1 MDEASGIGRVRAT
14 KGPAAP
20 GAWLVGTRRPVRVFV
35 RNRAALSG
43 LAVLLLLVAAA
54 LLAPALA
61 RRDPLAAD
69 LAGMLA
75 PPSLEHPLGTDE
87 LGRDIFSRILHG
99 ARISLTLGFVSVGI
113 ALSVGV
119 PLGAVGAYRGGW
131 TDLAVMRFV
140 DVLLSFPPILLAISV
155 VVVLGPSL
163 YNAMIAIGIAQMPV
177 YARLV
182 RGVVLS
188 LKEREY
194 VEAAR
199 ALGAAEARIVFAHI
213 LPNCTSPLIVQ
224 STLLVA
230 SAILSAAALGFLG
243 LGAQPPIP
251 EWGAMLSKARLYLR
265 VAPHLSVFPGLAILL
280 TTLAFNLLGDGLRD
294 ALDPRMAVRASL

>member
-1 MDEASGIGRVRAT
+1 MDEAPAT
-14 KGPAAP
+14 RRTGARLNAAWS
-20 GAWLVGTRRPVRVFV
+20 ARRIASRPVRIFL
-35 RNRAALSG
+35 RNRAAITG
-43 LAVLLLLVAAA
+43 LVVLVLIVLAASLASLVV
-54 LLAPALA
+54 PH
-61 RRDPLAAD
+61 DPLSAD
-69 LAGMLA
+69 LVRMLT
-75 PPSLEHPLGTDE
+75 PPSATHPFGTDE
-87 LGRDIFSRILHG
+87 LGRDILSRVLHG
-99 ARISLTLGFVSVGI
+99 ARISLTLGFVAVAIGLTAGI
-113 ALSVGV
+113 
-119 PLGAVGAYRGGW
+119 PLGAIGAYRGGW
-131 TDLAVMRFV
+131 VDLAIMRLV
-140 DVLLSFPPILLAISV
+140 DILLSFPPILLAITV

-188 LKEREY
+188 VKEREF

-199 ALGAAEARIVFAHI
+199 ALGAGEARIVFSHI
-213 LPNCTSPLIVQ
+213 LPNCLSPLIVQ
-224 STLLVA
+224 STLQVA

-265 VAPHLSVFPGLAILL
+265 VAPHLSVFPGTAILV

-294 ALDPRMAVRASL
+294 ALDPRMAVRLGV

>member
-1 MDEASGIGRVRAT
+1 MDEAPGIGRVRAA
-14 KGPAAP
+14 KGPAAT

-69 LAGMLA
+69 LARMLA
-75 PPSLEHPLGTDE
+75 APSLEHPLGTDE
-87 LGRDIFSRILHG
+87 LGRDILSRILHG

-131 TDLAVMRFV
+131 TDLAMMRFV

-213 LPNCTSPLIVQ
+213 LPNCISPLIVQ

-265 VAPHLSVFPGLAILL
+265 VAPHLSIFPGLAILL

>member
-1 MDEASGIGRVRAT
+1 MDEAPGIGRVRSAQ
-14 KGPAAP
+14 GPAAA

-54 LLAPALA
+54 LLAPALV
-61 RRDPLAAD
+61 RHDPLAAD

-75 PPSLEHPLGTDE
+75 APSLEHPLGTDE
-87 LGRDIFSRILHG
+87 LGRDILSRILHG
-99 ARISLTLGFVSVGI
+99 ARISLTLGFVSVGV

-163 YNAMIAIGIAQMPV
+163 YNAMIAIGVAQMPV

-199 ALGAAEARIVFAHI
+199 ALGAAEARIVFSHI
-213 LPNCTSPLIVQ
+213 LPNCISPLIVQ

-294 ALDPRMAVRASL
+294 AMDPRMAVRASL

>member
-1 MDEASGIGRVRAT
+1 MSRS
-14 KGPAAP
+14 
-20 GAWLVGTRRPVRVFV
+20 VRVFM
-35 RNRAALSG
+35 RNRTAITG
-43 LAVLLLLVAAA
+43 LLVLVLLVLAA
-54 LLAPALA
+54 LLAPVLVPH
-61 RRDPLAAD
+61 DPLSAD
-69 LAGMLA
+69 LARMLSS
-75 PPSLEHPLGTDE
+75 PSRVHPLGTDE
-87 LGRDIFSRILHG
+87 LGRDILSRILHG
-99 ARISLTLGFVSVGI
+99 ARISLTLGFVAVGI
-113 ALSVGV
+113 ALAIGV
-119 PLGAVGAYRGGW
+119 PLGAIGAYRGGW

-140 DVLLSFPPILLAISV
+140 DILLSFPPILLAISV

-182 RGVVLS
+182 RSVVLS

-199 ALGAAEARIVFAHI
+199 ALGASDARIVFAHI
-213 LPNCTSPLIVQ
+213 LPNCLSPLIVQ
-224 STLLVA
+224 STLQVA

-265 VAPHLSVFPGLAILL
+265 VAPNLSIFPGLAILV

-294 ALDPRMAVRASL
+294 ALDPRMAVRAGL